1 MKKKCYQ
8 LKLNV
13 IRPSH
18 NWAKIIDQALAY
30 TRVFVAMSKFNKF
43 SYTLTGCFHSKYITP
58 THNTMRKIYKSTI
71 QYKAVLL
78 TASCEWVQKL
88 DLGQLKSGLAE

>member
-43 SYTLTGCFHSKYITP
+43 SYKLTGCFHSKYITP
-58 THNTMRKIYKSTI
+58 THNIMKKIYKSTI

-78 TASCEWVQKL
+78 NVFVPQICTDILMKNR
-88 DLGQLKSGLAE
+88 

>member
-1 MKKKCYQ
+1 M
-8 LKLNV
+8 

-43 SYTLTGCFHSKYITP
+43 SYKLTGCFHSKYITP
-58 THNTMRKIYKSTI
+58 THNIMKKIYKSTI

-78 TASCEWVQKL
+78 TAKCFKKERWGIGYTHEKQIIM
-88 DLGQLKSGLAE
+88 